1 MQRLQNPRGNASEP
15 HERQNH
21 VKKLFQELVRERINK
36 KELLKLETMNYSLK
50 FLENKLNSHF
60 STFYK

>member
-36 KELLKLETMNYSLK
+36 KEPLELETMNYSLNIP
-50 FLENKLNSHF
+50 ENTPNSHF
-60 STFYK
+60 STF